1 MHIKLRQLI
10 NKRIPTHITYVHGT
24 WYMVHELSF
33 VVACSAGVFWACECT
48 FSYLATVL
56 DLVTVEDWGEET
68 FAKGVGVK

>member
-1 MHIKLRQLI
+1 
-10 NKRIPTHITYVHGT
+10 
-24 WYMVHELSF
+24 MVHELSF